1 MFYEVENKG
10 NMIAGVIG
18 YDSIRKHLA
27 VCGYHTVDVREKYY
41 DQITAIKFWDEVA
54 KIGEK
59 KMVPQWSMSEADK
72 NRLSTFFA
80 IALKHAQGMWNEA
93 SGTYAQSITLL
104 NGLSDTDKELLKKE
118 VDIFVACMQ
127 NMV

>member
-1 MFYEVENKG
+1 MGSSKFQ
-10 NMIAGVIG
+10 
-18 YDSIRKHLA
+18 
-27 VCGYHTVDVREKYY
+27 KYSDGY

>member
-1 MFYEVENKG
+1 MGGSKFQ
-10 NMIAGVIG
+10 
-18 YDSIRKHLA
+18 
-27 VCGYHTVDVREKYY
+27 KYSDGY

-127 NMV
+127 NMVWVLKMVKWERKLPTLL